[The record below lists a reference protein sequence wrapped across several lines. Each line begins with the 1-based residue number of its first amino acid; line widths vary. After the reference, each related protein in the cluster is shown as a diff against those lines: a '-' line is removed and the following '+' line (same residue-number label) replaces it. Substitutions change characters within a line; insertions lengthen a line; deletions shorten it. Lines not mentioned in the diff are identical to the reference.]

1 MVTQD
6 ATPDTIKPRHLSFL
20 SIDESPAN
28 YELTHLPKP
37 HDKSKTAHP
46 NQDDSGDSDEGDDAG
61 DSPLPSGSKRK
72 RAKRAIAGDLSPVTG
87 ATVVVPPTPRIEAN
101 VVIVQQP
108 PTTWNWRNNHPTLK
122 FDMHLGLVA
131 SSNPCKLLPLDDRG
145 FTLWLM
151 NEDGNGMFGHFKLQW
166 TADDRSGPTVA
177 VMHAILAVDT
187 AAPPKD
193 DQIIRIYVSYTDSKR
208 YNAHPMESDDIVVQG
223 VGQLHSSALSPIPSG
238 PVCDEPTPPSTS
250 PSNSS
255 MSLSYSSPLPS
266 APSSPDLVA
275 SFATAPPE
283 FVMNWA
289 SDAATLLS
297 KLQSLPVRGT
307 LLNFCPTC
315 GHEQSLELPMV
326 HSRTC
331 SLKALLAQVART
343 LLERQQLSTF

>member
-1 MVTQD
+1 MGRLCRPSYHTYLQTHPKSFLCRYFGCHSISLPVGTRRMYFVVMHNLFDEGPVDHRFDLKGNTDRRQAIQSHHVEQYIARSQNREYIAKLMMDIDFLKLRQAVHVDESDEAEMQSQLIQDITFLATQSIMDYSVLLGVKFVRDEHTTTNATD

-151 NEDGNGMFGHFKLQW
+151 NEDG
-166 TADDRSGPTVA
+166 
-177 VMHAILAVDT
+177 
-187 AAPPKD
+187 
-193 DQIIRIYVSYTDSKR
+193 YT
-208 YNAHPMESDDIVVQG
+208 
-223 VGQLHSSALSPIPSG
+223 L
-238 PVCDEPTPPSTS
+238 TS
-250 PSNSS
+250 
-255 MSLSYSSPLPS
+255 
-266 APSSPDLVA
+266 
-275 SFATAPPE
+275 
-283 FVMNWA
+283 
-289 SDAATLLS
+289 
-297 KLQSLPVRGT
+297 
-307 LLNFCPTC
+307 
-315 GHEQSLELPMV
+315 
-326 HSRTC
+326 
-331 SLKALLAQVART
+331 
-343 LLERQQLSTF
+343 